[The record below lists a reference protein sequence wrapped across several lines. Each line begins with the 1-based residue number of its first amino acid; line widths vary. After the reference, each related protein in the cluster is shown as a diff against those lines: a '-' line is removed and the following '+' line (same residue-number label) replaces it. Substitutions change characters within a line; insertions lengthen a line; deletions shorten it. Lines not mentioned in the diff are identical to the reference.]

1 MRRCPVCDFIY
12 EDDERLCAM
21 DGAGLVNHSGPL
33 PFEESALRQSA
44 APTNSHGRSLTLI
57 AVGIILAIA
66 LFLYFHNVAK
76 RNALQSNP
84 QGAAKTYNPSQP
96 GSQNPVVVATPFT

>member
-33 PFEESALRQSA
+33 PFEESTLRQSA
-44 APTNSHGRSLTLI
+44 APTNSHRRGLTLI
-57 AVGIILAIA
+57 AAGIILAITP
-66 LFLYFHNVAK
+66 FLYFHNVA
-76 RNALQSNP
+76 RQNALPSNP
-84 QGAAKTYNPSQP
+84 GAARTDNPSLP
-96 GSQNPVVVATPFT
+96 DGQNPAVVIPVE